1 MAKKFYAVKEGK
13 KTGIFTSWDKTKEYV
28 TGVNSAVYKGFNNL
42 SDAKAFLG
50 ISEDNSTTDAEKN
63 NTLTA
68 YVDGSYTGGNEFGCG
83 VVIIENDEVTH
94 TISEKKIDADLAEM
108 RNVAG
113 EITAAKI
120 AMEYATNKGYKAI
133 TIYHDYKGIADWCT
147 GEWKAKKAGTKD
159 YKAFYDSIKDKL
171 TVTFVKV
178 TGHSG
183 NKYNDLADK
192 LAGEAIGIK

>member
-1 MAKKFYAVKEGK
+1 MAKKFYAIKEGK
-13 KTGIFTSWDKTKEYV
+13 KTGIFTSWDETKEYV
-28 TGVNSAVYKGFNNL
+28 TGFNGAVYKGFNDL

-50 ISEDNSTTDAEKN
+50 VSENTEVTENSSN
-63 NTLTA
+63 SLTA
-68 YVDGSYTGGNEFGCG
+68 YVDGSYVSGNEFGCG

-94 TISEKKIDADLAEM
+94 TISEKKIDANLAEM
-108 RNVAG
+108 HNVAG
-113 EITAAKI
+113 EITAAKL

-133 TIYHDYKGIADWCT
+133 TIYHDYKGISNWCT
-147 GEWKAKKAGTKD
+147 GEWKTKKEGTKA

-171 TVTFVKV
+171 AVNFVKV